1 MAHNHKGCSGCEE
14 LSEKLE
20 KEKNEKHDNCKKAVV
35 AHEEKIGKLEKKLF
49 AMTIAGAVAVAVVGK
64 ELADKIIDALDNVE
78 KVQERLEEKIGLPAE
93 VTSSLP
99 PNDFSFDYGES
110 VRKLVQ
116 IQNEKNESNLVY
128 YKKDLFEEIP
138 SSFIPV
144 VPIQT
149 AMKEKEEPVLV
160 TPEHSE
166 NFLDFSSTQLDTP
179 PLRLVSLGN
188 QLPYDGLSDFDF
200 AAGAVSVPAPGF
212 FALLCFAG
220 LVGSRRR

>member
-20 KEKNEKHDNCKKAVV
+20 KEKEEKHSNCKKAVI
-35 AHEEKIGKLEKKLF
+35 ANEEKIGKLEKKLF
-49 AMTIAGAVAVAVVGK
+49 AVVGK

-78 KVQERLEEKIGLPAE
+78 KVQERLEEKISLPAD

-99 PNDFSFDYGES
+99 SNDFSFDYAES
-110 VRKLVQ
+110 VRRLVQ
-116 IQNEKNESNLVY
+116 IQNEKKENNLVY

-138 SSFIPV
+138 SSFVPV

-149 AMKEKEEPVLV
+149 AMKEEEEPVLV
-160 TPEHSE
+160 TPEQSE
-166 NFLDFSSTQLDTP
+166 NFLDFSSTQLDIP
-179 PLRLVSLGN
+179 PLRLVSLGS
-188 QLPYDGLSDFDF
+188 QLPYDGLSDIDF
-200 AAGAVSVPAPGF
+200 AAAAISVPAPGF

>member
-20 KEKNEKHDNCKKAVV
+20 KEKEEKHSNCKKAVI
-35 AHEEKIGKLEKKLF
+35 ANEEKIGKLEKKLF

-78 KVQERLEEKIGLPAE
+78 KVQERLEEKISLPAD
-93 VTSSLP
+93 VTSFLP
-99 PNDFSFDYGES
+99 PNDFSFDYKES
-110 VRKLVQ
+110 VRRLVQ
-116 IQNEKNESNLVY
+116 IQNEKKENNLVY
-128 YKKDLFEEIP
+128 YEKDLFEEIP

-144 VPIQT
+144 VPVQT
-149 AMKEKEEPVLV
+149 AMKEEEPVLV
-160 TPEHSE
+160 TPEQNE

-179 PLRLVSLGN
+179 PLRLVSLGS

-200 AAGAVSVPAPGF
+200 AAAAISVPAPGF

>member
-78 KVQERLEEKIGLPAE
+78 KVQERLEEKISLPAD

-99 PNDFSFDYGES
+99 SNDFSFDYAES
-110 VRKLVQ
+110 VRRLVQ
-116 IQNEKNESNLVY
+116 IQNEKKENNLVY
-128 YKKDLFEEIP
+128 YENEPFEHIP

-144 VPIQT
+144 VPVQT
-149 AMKEKEEPVLV
+149 AMKEEEEPVLV
-160 TPEHSE
+160 TPEQSE
-166 NFLDFSSTQLDTP
+166 NFLDFSSTQLDIP
-179 PLRLVSLGN
+179 PLRLVSLGS

-200 AAGAVSVPAPGF
+200 AAAAISVPAPGF

-220 LVGSRRR
+220 MIGSRRR